1 MDPMN
6 QSHLPAFDPGETSTV
21 SARWKKW
28 KRSFQIFLDVNNV
41 NIPARKKSYLLH
53 FVGQQVQD
61 VYFGLQG
68 DEEPVVPQGSDVYEE
83 AVKLLDNYFLPMKC
97 LPLER
102 HKFRNLEQASDE
114 PIEKFVLRLREQG
127 NLCEYGDHLEEEIK
141 EQLFERGNSDDLR
154 AKILSKPQM
163 TLAETVEVGRSLET
177 IGKHRQSLKLNA
189 MPVEVNKLNKISSKV
204 KANVK
209 NECYR
214 CGRVGHFANDESCP
228 AKDRKC
234 ERCGLVGHFK
244 KRCNTNPQ
252 KQKGRG
258 DKRLRQVMTDMRVAD
273 SDDSDDTG
281 NNSEDSDEEVQYLF
295 ATDPDKGEKVVCE
308 VGGVKIEWVVDSG
321 AGVNVITRQAW
332 DFLKKQ
338 KVRVTYQST
347 SVKKPLKAYGGHPIE
362 VAGMFSTTVATK
374 NNITEAEIF
383 VVEKGS
389 CCLLGRKTAKAL
401 GILSINTSVWSVKR
415 DEGERIGK
423 IIGAVA
429 EIQINPTVRP
439 VQQTQCHIPIP
450 LREKTEREIRRLLDQ
465 DVIEE
470 APRDSPWISRLVV
483 RPKPGDTSEVRLC
496 VDMRDANKAIIP
508 QHYPLP
514 TFDSIIP
521 HLNNC
526 KWFSKIDLNKA
537 FHQVELAE
545 GSRAITTFAAHN
557 GYYRYKRLM
566 FGMNCASEVF
576 QCIMERILTGLP
588 GVKPFIDDVLV
599 FAATKKEHDIIL
611 KAVLDRL
618 ESCGATINRQK
629 CEFGK
634 NEVEFMG
641 HRLSGNGISPTD
653 DKVETIKRFRDP
665 QTVEE
670 LRSFLGL
677 VNYLGKFIPDLAT
690 LTTPLR
696 RLLKKNIPFSWG
708 KEQQHAFSK
717 IKDILSN
724 PKNLGYYSPL
734 DKTIVIADASPTGL
748 GAVLIQE
755 SDGRKRVI
763 CYISKGLSETEQAY
777 AQNEKEALALVW
789 SVERLEMYLRGLEFL
804 LVTDHQP
811 LKVLFGPKQRPCRRI
826 ERWALRLQSFRFKI
840 IHIPGKAN
848 IADPLSRLPKF
859 LDCATY
865 DEHGESMLLAIVE
878 VTKPAAMTL
887 EEVTK
892 ATLKDSEL
900 ATVKAAIVSGQWTES
915 VKKYIPFK
923 DELLVVNDVLL
934 RGDRLVIP
942 QTIRKRILELSH
954 IGHPGI
960 ERTKQRL
967 RAKVWWPTIDR
978 EAENLV
984 RSCMD
989 CQIVSQPG
997 SPEPLK
1003 VRELPAVPWS
1013 YLSMDILGPLP
1024 SGESLLVV
1032 IDLYSRYRIVE
1043 VLRQTATADI
1053 LKKLRP
1059 IFLRLGFPDVLLADN
1074 AANFSSDEMK
1084 EFCVQY
1090 GIQLRHTTPYWP
1102 QANGEVERQN
1112 RSILKILRIA
1122 AHNKSDWKKD
1132 LDVFNYVYSLTP
1144 HPATGRSPAELAF
1157 GRQFKDWIPQISAK
1171 HSVQDETVRDRDH
1184 AYRAAAKERYDK
1196 AHNTRESTLAEGD
1209 VVLMKNLVKQNKLS
1223 PTFLPAPARVIKKEG
1238 NSILVETPEGVQY
1251 RRNTSHVKKV
1261 PNNSIVASNGRD
1273 MENEEDLEEETEADW
1288 ATPRNIQTSPLQAS
1302 NGQSAMGRPTRHVR
1316 RPLRYD
1322 DYVMDLGA

>member
-1 MDPMN
+1 MMDPMN

-68 DEEPVVPQGSDVYEE
+68 DEEPVAPQGSDVYEE

-154 AKILSKPQM
+154 AKILSKSQM

-629 CEFGK
+629 
-634 NEVEFMG
+634 
-641 HRLSGNGISPTD
+641 
-653 DKVETIKRFRDP
+653 
-665 QTVEE
+665 
-670 LRSFLGL
+670 
-677 VNYLGKFIPDLAT
+677 
-690 LTTPLR
+690 
-696 RLLKKNIPFSWG
+696 
-708 KEQQHAFSK
+708 
-717 IKDILSN
+717 
-724 PKNLGYYSPL
+724 
-734 DKTIVIADASPTGL
+734 
-748 GAVLIQE
+748 
-755 SDGRKRVI
+755 
-763 CYISKGLSETEQAY
+763 
-777 AQNEKEALALVW
+777 
-789 SVERLEMYLRGLEFL
+789 
-804 LVTDHQP
+804 
-811 LKVLFGPKQRPCRRI
+811 
-826 ERWALRLQSFRFKI
+826 
-840 IHIPGKAN
+840 
-848 IADPLSRLPKF
+848 
-859 LDCATY
+859 Y
-865 DEHGESMLLAIVE
+865 D
-878 VTKPAAMTL
+878 
-887 EEVTK
+887 
-892 ATLKDSEL
+892 
-900 ATVKAAIVSGQWTES
+900 
-915 VKKYIPFK
+915 
-923 DELLVVNDVLL
+923 
-934 RGDRLVIP
+934 
-942 QTIRKRILELSH
+942 
-954 IGHPGI
+954 
-960 ERTKQRL
+960 
-967 RAKVWWPTIDR
+967 
-978 EAENLV
+978 
-984 RSCMD
+984 
-989 CQIVSQPG
+989 
-997 SPEPLK
+997 
-1003 VRELPAVPWS
+1003 
-1013 YLSMDILGPLP
+1013 
-1024 SGESLLVV
+1024 
-1032 IDLYSRYRIVE
+1032 
-1043 VLRQTATADI
+1043 
-1053 LKKLRP
+1053 
-1059 IFLRLGFPDVLLADN
+1059 
-1074 AANFSSDEMK
+1074 
-1084 EFCVQY
+1084 
-1090 GIQLRHTTPYWP
+1090 
-1102 QANGEVERQN
+1102 
-1112 RSILKILRIA
+1112 
-1122 AHNKSDWKKD
+1122 KKD

-1261 PNNSIVASNGRD
+1261 PNNSIVATNGRD
-1273 MENEEDLEEETEADW
+1273 MENEEDLDEETEADW

-1302 NGQSAMGRPTRHVR
+1302 NGQSTMGRPTRHVR